1 MIDEAVATNAINALK
16 ALEPYLIHAKKQ
28 KRVAK
33 LIDYLEKEKLRTRRI
48 KSAEARTH
56 LKRAEVFVGVIS
68 GESKTPPT
76 QPKHKRSTN
85 VTT

>member
-1 MIDEAVATNAINALK
+1 MIDEAVTTNAINALK
-16 ALEPYLIHAKKQ
+16 ALEPYLIHAKRQ

-33 LIDYLEKEKLRTRRI
+33 LIDYLEKEKLRTRRF

-56 LKRAEVFVGVIS
+56 MKRDNS
-68 GESKTPPT
+68 NMPPT
-76 QPKHKRSTN
+76 QPKRSTN